1 MRWTVDHVEKQ
12 LVRSDLLTLV
22 LLVITCLSLSPAMA
36 EDGAEA
42 TVQYRLEQQFVIER
56 GDDPPYS
63 LIDPDPLSIP
73 PSLMGVQLDGENCI
87 YLCDNITDQLIKIG
101 PDGREQFAVGS
112 RGEGPED
119 HADAGEP
126 LFWPGCGIARSD
138 CSAAPKVILYD
149 GAGGFLSSI
158 ELEGYDQ
165 VNRIWVAG
173 DQVVAVA
180 ADMDGVPLSGVK
192 IQTYLLT
199 LQPDGAVM
207 QSLPVCQAELPPMG
221 GDKIP
226 HETDFEVIP
235 RVAVDSGGN
244 IYLQRDL
251 YSYVVECYDADLQLR
266 WICERDVP
274 TPKWSDEE
282 FAARKADR
290 EPYIDAHE
298 YRHVIRRIVPGVD
311 GTVWVERT
319 GQEAA
324 PGNVLLDRIGAAGE
338 FRGLAELTGLPEV
351 AGEYLIFGD
360 RLLWKVDD
368 DAEVTGADIP
378 YLVVYRL
385 VRV

>member
-1 MRWTVDHVEKQ
+1 
-12 LVRSDLLTLV
+12 
-22 LLVITCLSLSPAMA
+22 
-36 EDGAEA
+36 
-42 TVQYRLEQQFVIER
+42 YRLEQQFVIER

-73 PSLMGVQLDGENCI
+73 PCLMGVQLDAENSI
-87 YLCDNITDQLIKIG
+87 YLCDNITDKLIKIG

-126 LFWPGCGIARSD
+126 LFWPGSGIARSD

-149 GAGGFLSSI
+149 EAGGFLRSI
-158 ELEGYDQ
+158 KFGGYDQ
-165 VNRIWVAG
+165 VNRVWVAG

-180 ADMDGVPLSGVK
+180 ADMDGTPISGVK
-192 IQTYLLT
+192 VQSYLLT
-199 LQPDGAVM
+199 LQSDGTVM
-207 QSLPVCQAELPPMG
+207 QSIPVRQAEIPPMG
-221 GDKIP
+221 LEQVP
-226 HETDFEVIP
+226 HETDFEIIP

-251 YSYVVECYDADLQLR
+251 YRYAVECYDADLTLR
-266 WICERDVP
+266 WTCERDVP

-282 FAARKADR
+282 FAQRRAER
-290 EPYIDAHE
+290 EPYVEAHE
-298 YRHVIRRIVPGVD
+298 YRHVIRRIVPGAD

-319 GQEAA
+319 EQEAA
-324 PGNVLLDRIGAAGE
+324 PGSVLLDRIGADGE
-338 FRGLAELTGLPEV
+338 YRGQAEVTGLPKV

-368 DAEVTGADIP
+368 DAEVGEADIP